1 MVYTYR
7 DNKDIVL
14 VIKDADKVDGLNAV
28 IGNIIMAATGEKPV
42 AVGETEAAPV
52 KEEAPALPMINSDED
67 FAKVSA
73 DFANGR
79 YNGPLRKEIGSRLNI
94 YMKERFDSSLKDEN
108 NRTVFISTLSENELK
123 TLIKNFASVI
133 RQKNFMAGFKR
144 KYGESDRV
152 DMKKI
157 VDYLIMILTSC

>member
-1 MVYTYR
+1 MVYTYK

-14 VIKDADKVDGLNAV
+14 VIKDADKVDGLNAM
-28 IGNIIMAATGEKPV
+28 IGNIIMAATGAKPIV
-42 AVGETEAAPV
+42 VGETEAAPA
-52 KEEAPALPMINSDED
+52 EDESPALPSINSDED

-73 DFANGR
+73 DFAGGR
-79 YNGPLRKEIGSRLNI
+79 YNGPLRKEICNRLNI

-108 NRTVFISTLSENELK
+108 SRAVFIEALSENELK
-123 TLIKNFASVI
+123 ALITNFASVI
-133 RQKNFMAGFKR
+133 RQKNFATGFKR

-157 VDYLIMILTSC
+157 VDYLIMMLTL